1 MIHPKTISIGPKT
14 DIAISLPYNNR
25 DDKKILS
32 ADPQKRE
39 GTTCISLFLL
49 KKIKKPFF

>member
-32 ADPQKRE
+32 ADP
-39 GTTCISLFLL
+39 
-49 KKIKKPFF
+49 